1 MSTSKDGKDG
11 LKKVDIPKKLYMAIV
26 KLQAAEELDW
36 EDACIYCA
44 KLIDANSAEFKRMVE
59 LEAQRQYKQRFM
71 KELNKARDTITN
83 NAWERAWN
91 SGADWVRRNED
102 NFRIPCGICGKTMH
116 ISSSESN
123 WESMIKPMLHAAF
136 KNLCHKSCK
145 QI

>member
-59 LEAQRQYKQRFM
+59 LEAQRQIQTKIH
-71 KELNKARDTITN
+71 EGV
-83 NAWERAWN
+83 E
-91 SGADWVRRNED
+91 
-102 NFRIPCGICGKTMH
+102 
-116 ISSSESN
+116 
-123 WESMIKPMLHAAF
+123 
-136 KNLCHKSCK
+136 
-145 QI
+145 